1 MSERLSAVA
10 RDGAQDEPPLVLVAD
25 DDEIILGLI
34 TYRLEHSGYRVITA
48 LDGQEALRLAFDECP
63 DLAVLD
69 VMMPKIDGY
78 QLTRCLR
85 GNVETRELPIIL
97 LTARAQEADADLGFE
112 AGADE
117 YLAKPFS
124 PEELRSLVEALLAR
138 PRPQGDDEPAGRSSQ
153 TVS

>member
-1 MSERLSAVA
+1 MSERLSPDA
-10 RDGAQDEPPLVLVAD
+10 RDRAQDEPPLVLVAD

-48 LDGQEALRLAFDECP
+48 LDGQEALRIAFDECP
-63 DLAVLD
+63 DLAVID

-85 GNVETRELPIIL
+85 GNEETRELPIIL
-97 LTARAQEADADLGFE
+97 LTARAQEADADRGFE

-124 PEELRSLVEALLAR
+124 PEELRSLVEGLLAR
-138 PRPQGDDEPAGRSSQ
+138 PRPQGEDRRAGRSSQ
-153 TVS
+153 IVS

>member
-1 MSERLSAVA
+1 MSEPLSPVTRERA
-10 RDGAQDEPPLVLVAD
+10 DERSPLVLVAD

-34 TYRLEHSGYRVITA
+34 SYRLEHSGYRVITA
-48 LDGQEALRLAFDECP
+48 LDGQEALRLALDECP
-63 DLAVLD
+63 ALAVID

-85 GNVETRELPIIL
+85 GNEETRELPIIL
-97 LTARAQEADADLGFE
+97 LTARAQEADADRGFE

-124 PEELRSLVEALLAR
+124 PEELRSRVEALLAR
-138 PRPQGDDEPAGRSSQ
+138 PRPQGDGQRGGRSGQ
-153 TVS
+153 VVA